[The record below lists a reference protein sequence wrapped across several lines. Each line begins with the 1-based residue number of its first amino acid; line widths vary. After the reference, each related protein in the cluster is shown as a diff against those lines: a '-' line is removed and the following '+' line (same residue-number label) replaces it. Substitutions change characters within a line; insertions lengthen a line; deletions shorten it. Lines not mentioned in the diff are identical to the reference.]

1 MWVGSSVRQDI
12 PLTRS
17 IEQALNLRPG
27 ELRRGLPLFAYL
39 FLVIA
44 SFLVG
49 KVVRDSLF
57 LSRFKAVQ
65 LPYVN
70 IATALVVGVIIAV
83 YIRVGRRVSLRNLL
97 LGSLMLFASNCVL
110 FWVLA
115 RFHPVSWLYPV
126 IYVWVGI
133 FGVLAPTQAWTLS
146 NYVLTIREA
155 RRVFWLVAGGA
166 IVGGIFA
173 GLFSKVVAQAF
184 GTESLLLGM
193 AVFLC
198 ACLPLVTVIWRQHQE
213 AVANTEPT
221 EALTE
226 PGPQS
231 LLESMGLVFS
241 SSYLRAIAGL
251 IWVSSFVTAVIG
263 WQFVAT
269 AKAFI
274 PDKDLFSVFLGD
286 ITFYI
291 GILALMMQFLVT
303 SPLLRRFGI
312 RLVLFTLP
320 LALLATSVYML
331 AVGTLFSAVLLRGS
345 DLIFRLSVD
354 KSAMELLYLPLPSRL
369 KFQVKWFIDTVIWRM
384 GDGFAGV
391 AVLLLATYLR
401 LTARQLSWFVVLLIS
416 GWIAAVLVAR
426 QQYLVALKDS
436 IKERRLDVE
445 HAAAPVLDRSTAEL
459 FAANLSASDPKEI
472 LYALSLFEVEGQR
485 PAYPGV
491 RGLLT
496 HPVPE
501 VRQKAIG
508 ILSASADKSVVPD
521 VKRLLKDPELSVRTA
536 ALLYMTH
543 HEPIDPLTVVAGF
556 GDFADFSV
564 RSAVVSFLAVP
575 GEAQDLD
582 TAGKILEVMV
592 NPEEAEGEQARLEAA
607 RLLGELPDQFD
618 PLLSKLLTDPDT
630 QVVREAII
638 SVGKLH
644 KRRLVP
650 DLLDR
655 LGHPELA
662 ASTVQAL
669 SSFGDRIVGT
679 LRDHLADSAVPIEV
693 RQQVILVLANMGT
706 QLACNALVGNLLVAD
721 SRLRL
726 RIVSA
731 LNTLRRLDPELKCDA
746 EILEMLLSAEILGHY
761 RSYQILERLETALRG
776 DEPLAFTLSE
786 TMKLEVER
794 IFGVLNLLYPR
805 HDVSSAYVALQS
817 KSMTLHD
824 NALELLDHVLKTESR
839 KMLITLLDSK
849 VSLAECVTIANRLVP
864 ARIENSQQAIAVLVA
879 SNDPCLRSC
888 GACAIGI
895 LGLKSLER
903 ELNRCLDHP
912 DPLLRETARQAKL
925 RLQGSA

>member
-1 MWVGSSVRQDI
+1 M
-12 PLTRS
+12 RS

-198 ACLPLVTVIWRQHQE
+198 ACLPLVAVIWRQHQE

-291 GILALMMQFLVT
+291 GILALIMQFLVT
-303 SPLLRRFGI
+303 SQLLRRFGI
-312 RLVLFTLP
+312 GLVLFTLP

-345 DLIFRLSVD
+345 DLVFRLSVD

-384 GDGFAGV
+384 GSGLA
-391 AVLLLATYLR
+391 AVTVLFFVTYLR
-401 LTARQLSWFVVLLIS
+401 LTARQMSWIGLVLVG
-416 GWIAAVLVAR
+416 GWLAAAWVAR
-426 QQYLVALKDS
+426 QQYVVTLT
-436 IKERRLDVE
+436 EGMREHRLE
-445 HAAAPVLDRSTAEL
+445 AKHAVIPVLERSIIEVL
-459 FAANLSASDPKEI
+459 DANLSASDPNEV
-472 LYALSLFEVEGQR
+472 LYALSVLESDQQASH
-485 PAYPGV
+485 PPM
-491 RGLLT
+491 RGLLN
-496 HPVPE
+496 HPAAE
-501 VRQKAIG
+501 VRKKAITVLDAG
-508 ILSASADKSVVPD
+508 GDKTVVPQIE
-521 VKRLLKDPELSVRTA
+521 VLLQDPSLDVRTA
-536 ALLYMTH
+536 ALLYLAH
-543 HEPIDPLTVVAGF
+543 HAHVDPLERIQQLGEYT
-556 GDFADFSV
+556 DFSI
-564 RSAVVSFLAVP
+564 RSAIAAFLAHP
-575 GEAQDLD
+575 GEVQNLEFSRQLL
-582 TAGKILEVMV
+582 AGMV
-592 NPEEAEGEQARLEAA
+592 GENGPEGKRTRLEAA
-607 RLLGELPDQFD
+607 RLLGILPDKFD
-618 PLLSKLLTDPDT
+618 PLLAQLLADGEMD
-630 QVVREAII
+630 VVREAIR
-638 SVGKLH
+638 SVGKLQ
-644 KRRLVP
+644 KLRLVP
-650 DLLDR
+650 ELLNRLADR
-655 LGHPELA
+655 QLITDITEVL
-662 ASTVQAL
+662 TR
-669 SSFGDRIVGT
+669 FGNSIVGK
-679 LRDHLADSAVPIEV
+679 LRDHLSDPAVPIEV
-693 RQQVILVLANMGT
+693 RQQVAVILANIGT
-706 QLACNALVGNLLVAD
+706 QLAGNALMEHLLDAD

-731 LNTLRRLDPELKCDA
+731 LTTLQHLHPELKCDA
-746 EILEMLLSAEILGHY
+746 EILEMLLAAEILGHY
-761 RSYQILERLETALRG
+761 RSYQILERLETMLQSY
-776 DEPLAFTLSE
+776 EPLAGALSE
-786 TMKLEVER
+786 SMKHEVER
-794 IFGVLNLLYPR
+794 IFRVLDLLYPG
-805 HDVSSAYVALQS
+805 DDFSSAFVGLQS
-817 KSMTLHD
+817 KSMIVRD
-824 NALELLDHVLKTESR
+824 NALEFLDNVLKTQFR
-839 KMLITLLDSK
+839 KTLVPLLDSK
-849 VSLAECVTIANRLVP
+849 VSLAERVTIANRLVP
-864 ARIENSQQAIAVLVA
+864 ARIESSEQAIAVLVA

-888 GACAIGI
+888 GADAIGI
-895 LGLKSLER
+895 FGLKSLEH

-912 DPLLRETARQAKL
+912 DPLLRETARNAKL
-925 RLQGSA
+925 RLQTSRASNARQSS